1 MNTHANDPHL
11 TAKIVSKYV
20 GHHKLATGQL
30 SDLIT
35 TVHQAIGRL
44 GQPDEPEKVQT
55 PAVSIRRSVQQNY
68 VVCLDCGFRAVI
80 LRRHIRVQHGLTP
93 DEYRHRWGLKDNHAL
108 IAPAYSERRSS
119 LAKELGLGRKA
130 AMPLAIE
137 PQTRPSPEAKSKTRR
152 PTRRPD
158 VANDPPS
165 KSTPP
170 KGRGTRSRA
179 RDAARP

>member
-1 MNTHANDPHL
+1 MSLNGNDPHL
-11 TAKIVSKYV
+11 TTKIVSKYV

-30 SDLIT
+30 PDLIAR
-35 TVHQAIGRL
+35 VHQAIGHL

-93 DEYRHRWGLKDNHAL
+93 DEYRHRWGLKNNHPL
-108 IAPAYSERRSS
+108 TAPIYSERRST

-130 AMPLAIE
+130 AMPIAAE
-137 PQTRPSPEAKSKTRR
+137 PQTRPTPDATSKTRR
-152 PTRRPD
+152 ATRPSD
-158 VANDPPS
+158 VANGPS
-165 KSTPP
+165 SEPTPP
-170 KGRGTRSRA
+170 NGRRTRSRA